1 MKMIY
6 IQTTIEIDE
15 DTMEIMTDNVLD
27 DLECAITDR
36 DLPATKEIKLAVLK
50 EALKNLL
57 EEGLT
62 TE

>member
-1 MKMIY
+1 MIC

-27 DLECAITDR
+27 DLECTIENR
-36 DLPATKEIKLAVLK
+36 DLPATKEIKVVVLK

-57 EEGLT
+57 EKDLT
-62 TE
+62 T

>member
-27 DLECAITDR
+27 DLECTIEDR
-36 DLPATKEIKLAVLK
+36 DLPAIKEIKVAVLK

-57 EEGLT
+57 EKDLT
-62 TE
+62 T